1 MEKFLAG
8 VAIGCIGGALLAT
21 NNYKMRSWIKKSQAD
36 MQEKMDAAL
45 NKKLDEAQTAT
56 EKVADKAEK
65 VVKKAEKDVKKKL
78 KSMKKP
84 QKTAQK
90 A

>member
-8 VAIGCIGGALLAT
+8 LAVGCIGGALLAT

-36 MQEKMDAAL
+36 MQEKMDSMMN
-45 NKKLDEAQTAT
+45 NKLEQAESAT

-65 VVKKAEKDVKKKL
+65 TIKKAENNVKKKL
-78 KSMKKP
+78 KNLKKP
-84 QKTAQK
+84 EKSADQA
-90 A
+90 